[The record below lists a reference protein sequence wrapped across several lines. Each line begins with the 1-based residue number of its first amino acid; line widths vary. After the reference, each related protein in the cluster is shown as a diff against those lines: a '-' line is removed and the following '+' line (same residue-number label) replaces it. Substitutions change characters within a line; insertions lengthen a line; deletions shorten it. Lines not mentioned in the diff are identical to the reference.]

1 LTDIRIRIAT
11 KTDEQEILSLIK
23 LIHAEGGIQSINWGR
38 VQHMVD
44 FAFDRK
50 GGIIGVIGETGSIRG
65 MIFLLITKAWYTEE
79 DHIEELL
86 NFVHP
91 DYRKSNY
98 ANDLIEFAKECARQ
112 IGIPLMIGVMSN
124 IRTAPKVRLY
134 RKKLGTPS
142 GAYFVYNCKWD
153 VAVEPTIEDFWTAIE
168 SKPERRAR
176 ERINNRLVKA

>member
-1 LTDIRIRIAT
+1 MKVRIAT
-11 KTDEQEILSLIK
+11 QADKPEIFRLLKILHS
-23 LIHAEGGIQSINWGR
+23 EGGIQSLDMGR
-38 VQHMVD
+38 AESMLD
-44 FAFDRK
+44 LAFNRQ
-50 GGIIGVIGETGSIRG
+50 GGIIGVLGDAGDLHA
-65 MIFLLITKAWYTEE
+65 MISLLITKAWYTNE
-79 DHIEELL
+79 DHIEELF
-86 NFVHP
+86 NFVRP
-91 DYRKSNY
+91 DQRKSNY
-98 ANDLIEFAKECARQ
+98 ADVLIEFAKDCAKQ